1 MMDVAS
7 NASGSGKEEE
17 ELVIV
22 LHIEEGKFEFFT
34 LLLYVFF

>member
-1 MMDVAS
+1 MDVAS
-7 NASGSGKEEE
+7 NASGSKEEE